1 MVYCLSNAR
10 FHAVVTARVTVLAL
24 QLREFAMYTGGRTCT
39 DLCGFPFPFIPSGKP
54 KEQRQGGNFSSL
66 AEASHETIAQALSF
80 QQTGAVGTEGPGT
93 TLLGAGRFVKGPML
107 MNKKILGKRG
117 RRDCAARWRAQ
128 RKAVMSY
135 LIHTCM
141 AEQGRDARGLS
152 LKEIRLIMQ
161 LLSLALREFAWP

>member
-24 QLREFAMYTGGRTCT
+24 QLSEFAMYTGGGTCT

-54 KEQRQGGNFSSL
+54 KEQRQAGNFSSL
-66 AEASHETIAQALSF
+66 AEDSHETIAQALSF
-80 QQTGAVGTEGPGT
+80 QQTGAVGTEGPGA

-117 RRDCAARWRAQ
+117 RR
-128 RKAVMSY
+128 
-135 LIHTCM
+135 
-141 AEQGRDARGLS
+141 G
-152 LKEIRLIMQ
+152 
-161 LLSLALREFAWP
+161 